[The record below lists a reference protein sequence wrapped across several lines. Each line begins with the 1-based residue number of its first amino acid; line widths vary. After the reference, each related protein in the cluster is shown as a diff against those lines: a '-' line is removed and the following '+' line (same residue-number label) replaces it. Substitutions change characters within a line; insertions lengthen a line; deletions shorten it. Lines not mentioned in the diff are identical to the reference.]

1 MHDGDE
7 WECSFADNGLSIK
20 SNGLRIGGSNV
31 SRTETEENRCF
42 VETDKDSVAAKSLIM
57 DKNDTI
63 NVQVNGTFVASC
75 NHRNRTA
82 ELSEPEF
89 KELFGI
95 SITPRGWCIFT
106 VFNLTGT
113 QHRINIS
120 STSALKEV
128 FIEHKAYP
136 ECMGPSNL
144 DFTLK
149 GKEGHTQEKEGHELE
164 KEKNCSILSW
174 LVGFFVLLPLG
185 SGIGIAITCL
195 FFKKDVCNVQ
205 RRILKGT
212 QTPHAGESEGQE
224 TPDEERELTE
234 QNPES
239 NGEIHVGQNGG
250 AQASHRGDTGPWARF
265 VEYLRTCFH
274 RNQ

>member
-1 MHDGDE
+1 IAFLQIAKCGAASE
-7 WECSFADNGLSIK
+7 AGLHNVEGSETQRPTLTATGISKDQTITLTCNIHEGTARSVGWYRNQGRKVISIGYVND
-20 SNGLRIGGSNV
+20 SC
-31 SRTETEENRCF
+31 ETSPPELPF
-42 VETDKDSVAAKSLIM
+42 SAKCLCLNI
-57 DKNDTI
+57 T
-63 NVQVNGTFVASC
+63 VYTCTLTVNGTFVASC

-149 GKEGHTQEKEGHELE
+149 
-164 KEKNCSILSW
+164 
-174 LVGFFVLLPLG
+174 V
-185 SGIGIAITCL
+185 
-195 FFKKDVCNVQ
+195 
-205 RRILKGT
+205 KGT